1 MTILKFSSSIF
12 GAPGGTGLPN
22 NLSQGRDL
30 AELLRTEL
38 KVLNYKTDKSVAKMP
53 WGWCFF
59 VQYLHEHYM
68 IGTLAYAEHLF
79 DAVDQSKPA
88 MPITY
93 LVQFEKKRSFL
104 QRLLRTNY
112 FTEEEPIIDLTAAIL
127 KAKITDMTAFS
138 IELGT

>member
-12 GAPGGTGLPN
+12 GAPAGTGLST

-30 AELLRTEL
+30 AEFLRTEL
-38 KVLNYKTDKSVAKMP
+38 NVLNYKTDKSVAKMP

-59 VQYLHEHYM
+59 VQYLHQHYM
-68 IGTLAYAEHLF
+68 IGTLAYAEHPV
-79 DAVDQSKPA
+79 DAADQRKRLV
-88 MPITY
+88 PITY
-93 LVQFEKKRSFL
+93 LVQFDKKRSFL
-104 QRLLRTNY
+104 QRLLRKNY
-112 FTEEEPIIDLTAAIL
+112 FGEDEPIIDLTAAIL